1 MTSNELIQ
9 RYLLGLT
16 TEEEVRELEAC
27 LANNEKLQG
36 ELLLQAELDAHLRQ
50 EVQLTGQQREEP
62 EAGHPRLPSPSSPSS
77 TTFWKWASGLSTL
90 AASIL
95 LGALVL
101 NYVAPE
107 AAWAYPSLGH
117 VTVNVPSTEQNIWAA
132 AGRGDLPVIRKELLK
147 NIPVDSRCDDGL
159 TPLHIATLFHR
170 QEAVELLLAA
180 GADMSLGDAEGNLP
194 LQMAAFLGYTDLVRS
209 LLAAG
214 ADPAVRNQ
222 RGFNAMDLVSVTWSD
237 GLESFYRSVE
247 KELGM
252 PLNLSRIQLERPK
265 ILMLLKAAAP
275 KAGFSVPTV
284 SIWQAAITGN
294 TAVIEQHAAAG
305 TDLNANEDFG
315 GNTPL
320 HLAAIFGQ
328 LDAEKLLIQA
338 GANLNSQN
346 NMGGTPLHMACY
358 FCRPEIVEL
367 LLKSGADPKR
377 VNSHGMTPLASVKIE
392 LNAESRAIYEHV
404 FSSTGLKCDLDE
416 ISRTRLQIAEILQKH
431 EHQPEQNN

>member
-27 LANNEKLQG
+27 LANDEELQG

-50 EVQLTGQQREEP
+50 EVQLTVQQRSEP
-62 EAGHPRLPSPSSPSS
+62 EPGLPQSSSPSS

-95 LGALVL
+95 LVVLVL
-101 NYVAPE
+101 NSLAPK
-107 AAWAYPSLGH
+107 AALAYPSLGH

-132 AGRGDLPVIRKELLK
+132 AGRDDLPVIRKELQR
-147 NIPVDSRCDDGL
+147 NIPVDSRCNDGL
-159 TPLHIATLFHR
+159 TPLHIATLFRR
-170 QEAVELLLAA
+170 QAAVEFLLSA
-180 GADMSLGDAEGNLP
+180 GADVSLGDAEGNVP
-194 LQMAAFLGYTDLVRS
+194 LQMAAFLGYTDLVTS

-247 KELGM
+247 KELGIH
-252 PLNLSRIQLERPK
+252 LDLSMIQLERPK

-294 TAVIEQHAAAG
+294 TSVIEQHAAAG

-328 LDAEKLLIQA
+328 FDAAKLLILA

-367 LLKSGADPKR
+367 LLQSGADPKR
-377 VNSHGMTPLASVKIE
+377 VNSHGMTPLASVGIE

-416 ISRTRLQIAEILQKH
+416 ISRTRAQIAEILQNH
-431 EHQPEQNN
+431 ERQPKQK